1 MERLD
6 VTILDRTYSLACAP
20 EEKDVVLAAA
30 EHVHRTMEK
39 VRDSVKAGTSPER
52 IAILAALQVAA
63 DLLRTPVT
71 AGNQGSFAL
80 GDYKR
85 KIEEMQRL
93 VDDALAGA
101 GAPGV

>member
-20 EEKDVVLAAA
+20 EEKDAVLAAA
-30 EHVHRTMEK
+30 EHVDRTMEK

-52 IAILAALQVAA
+52 IAILAALQLAVE
-63 DLLRTPVT
+63 LLRTPVS
-71 AGNQGSFAL
+71 AGNEGSFAL

-85 KIEEMQRL
+85 KIEDMQRL
-93 VDDALAGA
+93 VDEALAKA
-101 GAPGV
+101 